1 MSPRRRSLAKRGLP
15 PNLYERKGYY
25 SWRNPVTREEY
36 GIGRNKAVA
45 IQQTVEA
52 NNHFYGLVTKP
63 RVIDR
68 LTGDADRSVA
78 AWSLKYAQAL
88 QKVKRADNTRRT
100 YASLNRRIV
109 ALLGSET
116 PIKNVTA
123 LHVTNALD
131 QVAVTENKPRLAQ
144 ALRHFMRDWFR
155 EAIVQGW
162 ITDNPVIATKLSVRV
177 EVKRARLSL
186 DVFQKVYAVATPW
199 LQNAMALALVSAQR
213 REDISEA
220 RFADFRDG
228 GWWCQQSSEKS
239 DTPHKIFIP
248 LDLKLNAFG
257 MSLSDVLSQCRK
269 SGALSRYLVHQTEP
283 RGNSPVGS
291 QIWVDTISRRF
302 SAALKG
308 FAIDWGGH
316 TPPTFHEIRS
326 LAERLYRDQGGVNT
340 QHLLGHNEES
350 TTLIYNDSR
359 GSQWTH
365 ALDGRKIVSE

>member
-1 MSPRRRSLAKRGLP
+1 MAKRQLP

-25 SWRNPVTREEY
+25 SWRNPQTREEF
-36 GIGRNKAVA
+36 GIGTNKAEA
-45 IQQTVEA
+45 IQQVVEA
-52 NNHFYGLVTKP
+52 NLHFYKLAHKP
-63 RVIDR
+63 RLIDR
-68 LTGDADRSVA
+68 LTGDVDRSVS
-78 AWSLKYAQAL
+78 AWSEKYAQAL
-88 QKVKRADNTRRT
+88 LKVKRADNTRKA

-116 PIKNVTA
+116 PVKNVTA
-123 LHVTNALD
+123 MHITSALE

-162 ITDNPVIATKLSVRV
+162 ITANPVIATKLSVRV

-186 DVFQKVYAVATPW
+186 DVFQKVYGVACPW
-199 LQNAMALALVSAQR
+199 LQSAMALALVSAQR
-213 REDISEA
+213 REDISSA
-220 RFADFRDG
+220 KFSDFRNG
-228 GWWCQQSSEKS
+228 AWWCQQHSEKS
-239 DTPHKIFIP
+239 EKPHKIYIP
-248 LDLKLNAFG
+248 VELRLNAFG
-257 MSLSDVLSQCRK
+257 MSLQEVVTQCRRSGVLSP
-269 SGALSRYLVHQTEP
+269 YLVHQTEP

-302 SAALKG
+302 SDALRG
-308 FAIDWGGH
+308 FAIEWGAH

-326 LAERLYRDQGGVNT
+326 LSERLYRDQGGVNT

-350 TTLIYNDSR
+350 TTQIYNDSR

-365 ALDGRKIVSE
+365 ALDGRKIVIE